1 MTIASLPTM
10 MSARDCAWFS
20 ARDQGS
26 PTGRAQIL
34 YEDYCAGPRND
45 GVPASTGTTR

>member
-10 MSARDCAWFS
+10 MSARDFAWFS
-20 ARDQGS
+20 ARDRS
-26 PTGRAQIL
+26 PTGRAQIM
-34 YEDYCAGPRND
+34 YEDYCAGPRNG